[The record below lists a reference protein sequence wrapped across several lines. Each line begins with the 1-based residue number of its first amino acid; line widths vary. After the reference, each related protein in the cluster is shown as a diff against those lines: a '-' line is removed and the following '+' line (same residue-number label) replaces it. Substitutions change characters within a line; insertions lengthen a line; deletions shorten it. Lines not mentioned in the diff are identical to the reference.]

1 MLRLKRIKQGLNLAP
16 SLAPD
21 APTLESITLQR
32 RKHQE
37 TLRLHRL
44 LQAEAA
50 RNAALIQQLKS
61 LLSLAS
67 PPNPSAKT
75 SSSQTAPKPEPQD
88 PANKEPRREHHEEGY
103 PAFAFLSR
111 KGDLANS
118 SAATPLSTTTA
129 FALSQLPAMKALLA
143 DLRPALRALS
153 GPLSASSAGNPN
165 LSAAGQGDEKSWRR
179 QRLEYVE
186 AQTRKLHENV
196 RGLELGVQG
205 RVRDGEWQE
214 GGRRV
219 GRGEVEALERV
230 VGLVSGE
237 DHDRMEED
245 G

>member
-1 MLRLKRIKQGLNLAP
+1 
-16 SLAPD
+16 
-21 APTLESITLQR
+21 
-32 RKHQE
+32 
-37 TLRLHRL
+37 
-44 LQAEAA
+44 
-50 RNAALIQQLKS
+50 LKS
-61 LLSLAS
+61 LLSFTS
-67 PPNPSAKT
+67 PQNPSAKT
-75 SSSQTAPKPEPQD
+75 PSSQIVSKLEPQD
-88 PANKEPRREHHEEGY
+88 AENKEARREYHEDGY

-143 DLRPALRALS
+143 DLRPALRTLS
-153 GPLSASSAGNPN
+153 GPLSPSSAENPN
-165 LSAAGQGDEKSWRR
+165 LSAAGQEDEKSWRR

-214 GGRRV
+214 EGRRV

-230 VGLVSGE
+230 VGLVGGE

-245 G
+245 A